1 MKFLFVIFLIFI
13 LIGPII
19 RFAFRFLVMNK
30 IVKEQKRQYEQQNPP
45 RGKEGEIR
53 VDNPAP
59 NKSPK
64 TGDSEGQ
71 YIDFEEVK

>member
-1 MKFLFVIFLIFI
+1 MKFLLVIFLIFI

-30 IVKEQKRQYEQQNPP
+30 IVKEQRRQYEQQNPP
-45 RGKEGEIR
+45 RRKEGEIK
-53 VDNPAP
+53 VDTTTT
-59 NKSPK
+59 SRSQK
-64 TGDSEGQ
+64 TSDSEGQ